1 MKKMYIAVLALL
13 FSIPMLAQEETQK
26 EEKKEK
32 DDVYVFCTMP
42 NKKGEWYKLEK
53 PTPKVVTDFQDKL
66 IYLEIL
72 NPYDIAEKGKL
83 DRATSDAIL
92 KLEKIKGVTYESKE
106 LVGFTQ
112 GMKNRLN
119 LMYYTAKRAA
129 EDKEKQ

>member
-13 FSIPMLAQEETQK
+13 FAIPMMAQENTK
-26 EEKKEK
+26 EKEK
-32 DDVYVFCTMP
+32 DEDVYVWCVMP
-42 NKKGEWYKLEK
+42 NKKGKWYKLEK
-53 PTPKVVTDFQDKL
+53 PTTKVVTEFQDKL
-66 IYLEIL
+66 VYLEIL
-72 NPYDIAEKGKL
+72 NLYDIVEKGKL

-92 KLEKIKGVTYESKE
+92 KMEKIKGVTYESKE

-129 EDKEKQ
+129 EDKDKQ

>member
-1 MKKMYIAVLALL
+1 MKKMYIALFALL
-13 FSIPMLAQEETQK
+13 FAIPMCAQEASEQ
-26 EEKKEK
+26 EEKDKKE
-32 DDVYVFCTMP
+32 DVYVWCVMP
-42 NKKGEWYKLEK
+42 KQKGKWYKLEK

-72 NPYDIAEKGKL
+72 NPYDIVEKGKL

-92 KLEKIKGVTYESKE
+92 RMEKIKGVSYDSKE

-119 LMYYTAKRAA
+119 LMYHIAKRAA

>member
-1 MKKMYIAVLALL
+1 MKKIYIAVLAL
-13 FSIPMLAQEETQK
+13 FFTIPMFAQESTQV

-32 DDVYVFCTMP
+32 EDVYIWCKMP
-42 NKKGEWYKLEK
+42 RKKGQWYKLEK

-66 IYLEIL
+66 IYLKLL
-72 NPYDIAEKGKL
+72 NEYDIVEKGKL

-92 KLEKIKGVTYESKE
+92 KLESRKGVTYDSKE

-119 LMYYTAKRAA
+119 LMYFTAKRAA
-129 EDKEKQ
+129 DAKKQ

>member
-13 FSIPMLAQEETQK
+13 FAIPMMAQEET
-26 EEKKEK
+26 EKKEK
-32 DDVYVFCTMP
+32 DEDVYVWCVMP
-42 NKKGEWYKLEK
+42 NKKGKWYKLEK

-66 IYLEIL
+66 VYLEIL
-72 NPYDIAEKGKL
+72 NPYDIVEKGKL

-92 KLEKIKGVTYESKE
+92 KMEKMKGVTYQSKE

-119 LMYYTAKRAA
+119 LMYHIAKRAA
-129 EDKEKQ
+129 EAKEKQ